1 MDITIKIVVKSIW
14 WGYFIWYDAYIIII
28 LKAKRILPTGYSYNK
43 EIK

>member
-14 WGYFIWYDAYIIII
+14 WGCFIWYDAYIII